1 VSKLDQRR
9 ATAYHEAGHVVAA
22 IIQGIRLGRKGT
34 SIIPEVDSAGR
45 AYIRKGFKGTPN
57 TICPGQLDWERNEK
71 QSCRWQAKRPSASSV
86 HDLSADTMQ
95 EKTGIMLSIS

>member
-34 SIIPEVDSAGR
+34 SIIPDVDSAGR
-45 AYIRKGFKGTPN
+45 AHIRKGFKGNPEYEMSGSTRL
-57 TICPGQLDWERNEK
+57 GAERRAIVSLAGEAAQRK
-71 QSCRWQAKRPSASSV
+71 FRPSSIRRYHARE
-86 HDLSADTMQ
+86 D
-95 EKTGIMLSIS
+95 GIMLSIS